1 MTIKNDDI
9 VDTISFPCM
18 TISLDKQ
25 GIVHIIYLRGHL
37 IDVKEKILEKN
48 ALLKITKGV
57 KHPILISFESYVTI
71 TKEAKEYSIL
81 VELEQ
86 PFLAVAILVE
96 NFAYQLMA
104 DFYFKFYKPKIA
116 YKVFK
121 SQDKAIEWLGE
132 MKKNPPPP
140 RTNTY
145 KGKISIFNF

>member
-1 MTIKNDDI
+1 MAIKNDDVI
-9 VDTISFPCM
+9 NSTSFPCM
-18 TISLDKQ
+18 TISLHKS
-25 GIVHIIYLRGHL
+25 GIVHLKYLQGHV

-48 ALLKITKGV
+48 ALLEITKGV
-57 KHPILISFESYVTI
+57 KSPILISFESYVTI

-104 DFYFKFYKPKIA
+104 DFYFKFYKPKVA

-121 SQDKAIEWLGE
+121 SEDKAIEWLEE
-132 MKKNPPPP
+132 MKKNPPAP
-140 RTNTY
+140 RKNSF
-145 KGKISIFNF
+145 KGKITIWNF

>member
-9 VDTISFPCM
+9 VDSISFPSM
-18 TISLDKQ
+18 IISLDKQ
-25 GIVHIIYLRGHL
+25 GIVHIKYLQGHI

-48 ALLKITKGV
+48 ALWEITKGV

-104 DFYFKFYKPKIA
+104 DFYFKFYKPKVA

-121 SQDKAIEWLGE
+121 SQDKATEWLIE
-132 MKKNPPPP
+132 MKKNPP
-140 RTNTY
+140 
-145 KGKISIFNF
+145 